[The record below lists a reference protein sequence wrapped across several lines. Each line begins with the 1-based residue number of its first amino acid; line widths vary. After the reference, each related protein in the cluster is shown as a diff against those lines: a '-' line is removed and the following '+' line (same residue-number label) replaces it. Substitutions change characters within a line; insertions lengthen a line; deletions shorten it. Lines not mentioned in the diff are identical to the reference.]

1 MINPGA
7 FSLLGSSLV
16 IRQSNPQNNTQALIQ
31 AREQAIETLRQAF
44 NQSANETNVERIR
57 EQQITIGTSL
67 MTINNNNVA
76 LARADGGNALE
87 VARRFANL
95 QTQSLNRILQNL
107 PNISTQPVSNQATA
121 LNNEVL
127 LYYRS
132 RLQSQVAFYNNFPAL
147 IQADGGRRADVVET
161 FRSRSNEAARNCNE
175 QIQQFSTTRTNTQAA
190 LDARQRVGNFEGQGI
205 AIAYLFRSMQGMP

>member
-95 QTQSLNRILQNL
+95 QTQSLSSHLSLGQN
-107 PNISTQPVSNQATA
+107 
-121 LNNEVL
+121 
-127 LYYRS
+127 S
-132 RLQSQVAFYNNFPAL
+132 R
-147 IQADGGRRADVVET
+147 R
-161 FRSRSNEAARNCNE
+161 
-175 QIQQFSTTRTNTQAA
+175 
-190 LDARQRVGNFEGQGI
+190 
-205 AIAYLFRSMQGMP
+205 

>member
-107 PNISTQPVSNQATA
+107 PNISTQPVSK
-121 LNNEVL
+121 
-127 LYYRS
+127 
-132 RLQSQVAFYNNFPAL
+132 
-147 IQADGGRRADVVET
+147 IGRAHV
-161 FRSRSNEAARNCNE
+161 
-175 QIQQFSTTRTNTQAA
+175 
-190 LDARQRVGNFEGQGI
+190 
-205 AIAYLFRSMQGMP
+205 